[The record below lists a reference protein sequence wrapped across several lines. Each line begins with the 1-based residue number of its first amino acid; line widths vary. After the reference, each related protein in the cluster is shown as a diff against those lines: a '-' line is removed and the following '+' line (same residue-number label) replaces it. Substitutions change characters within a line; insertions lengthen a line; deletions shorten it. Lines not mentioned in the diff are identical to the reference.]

1 MALELNINGYFE
13 LHICNLGTEIPVEK
27 EVELGVLDTLQ
38 QGEYLL
44 NMRSRTI
51 SDINDIMNP
60 IYSVVI
66 EATES
71 SEYEFEELED

>member
-13 LHICNLGTEIPVEK
+13 LYICNLGTEIPVEK
-27 EVELGVLDTLQ
+27 EIELEVLDNLQ

-51 SDINDIMNP
+51 SDINDIMTP
-60 IYSVVI
+60 IYNVVI